1 MKLKIII
8 PAVLVAG
15 AACVLA
21 FETLK
26 KSTAPSDK
34 DDLIVNMVGQVLE
47 RWHYDPKKID
57 DSFSI
62 EVFNKYIDGLDGEKK
77 FFLQS
82 DIAYLDQYKNSI
94 DDEIK
99 GQQPLNFLNDAD
111 SIFNLRMKQA
121 EKIFPVILSRPFS
134 FDAQDSIQ
142 LDRDKLNFP
151 ADSAARWEVWY
162 KMLKYRTMT
171 KLIDLQ
177 NQQKQA
183 VDTASIKKESE
194 AQLESDARKDVKKI
208 YDLYFDR
215 VSSHFTENERFSN
228 FMNDITQSM
237 DPHSNY
243 FSPTDKRYFDEQ
255 MSGTFF
261 GIGALLGQ
269 TADGQFVKIMS
280 IVTGGPAWKE
290 GQLKAGD
297 IILKVAQGDQ
307 PPIDMTGFTTE
318 DAVKIIRGKKGAVVK
333 LTVKHLDGT
342 IETIAIAR
350 DEVKIED
357 TFARSYMID
366 NDHHKIGYIVLPEF
380 YFNQN
385 NMTGPGSSAFDVA
398 QLIKNLKAA
407 GAQGIILDLRFNGG
421 GSLGDAIDMGGL
433 FVPAGP
439 IVQVRSRDGDVNVLK
454 SHYPDALW
462 SGPLAVMVNE
472 YSASASEILTAAMQ
486 DYKRAIIIGS
496 KQTFGKGTVQRMVD
510 LSDLLP
516 NSQKSIYGP
525 LGALKL
531 TIQKFYRIS
540 GGSTQLKGVSS
551 DIVLPD
557 PYYNIAEETDK
568 DALQWD
574 QIQKAGY
581 KVWKDPVNVDYLK
594 KRADVRIDNSE
605 AFKMID
611 ANINLMKRIDSQTI
625 VPLNLKEYVA
635 MQNKDNADLKKVDEV
650 KNIVP
655 PLNISNLK
663 ADLPAINKDSIRA
676 DRNRELLGA
685 YRTDPYLNQSV
696 MVMDDMISGPTMNN
710 PRLTKAKS
718 DTQDD
723 KSGKGISKDSQ

>member
-8 PAVLVAG
+8 PTVLIAG

-26 KSTAPSDK
+26 KNAAPSDK
-34 DDLIVNMVGQVLE
+34 DELIVNMVGQVLE

-57 DSFSI
+57 DSFSA
-62 EVFNKYIDGLDGEKK
+62 EVFHKYIDGLDGEKK

-82 DIAYLDQYKNSI
+82 DIAYLDQYKHAI

-111 SIFNLRMKQA
+111 SIFDLRMKQS
-121 EKIFPVILSRPFS
+121 EKIYPAILSKPFN
-134 FDAQDSIQ
+134 FTQQDSIQ
-142 LDRDKLNFP
+142 LDRDKVSFP
-151 ADSAARWEVWY
+151 ADSAGRQRVWY
-162 KMLKYRTMT
+162 NLLKYRTMT
-171 KLIDLQ
+171 KLLDLQ

-183 VDTASIKKESE
+183 VDTAAIKKESE
-194 AQLESDARKDVKKI
+194 SQLEADARRDVKKI

-215 VSSHFTENERFSN
+215 ISSHFKEKDRFSN
-228 FMNDITQSM
+228 FMNDITQTM

-255 MSGTFF
+255 MSGTFY
-261 GIGALLGQ
+261 GIGALLAPTQ
-269 TADGQFVKIMS
+269 DQQNVKIQS

-297 IILKVAQGDQ
+297 IILKVGQGDL
-307 PPIDMTGFTTE
+307 PPVDLTGFTTE
-318 DAVKIIRGKKGAVVK
+318 DAVKLIRGKKGAIVK

-342 IETIAIAR
+342 VQTIAIVR
-350 DEVKIED
+350 GEVKIED
-357 TFARSYMID
+357 TFARSYLID

-398 QLIKNLKAA
+398 TQIKNLKAA

-433 FVPAGP
+433 FVPSGP
-439 IVQVRSRDGDVNVLK
+439 VVQVRSRDGEVNVLR

-462 SGPLAVMVNE
+462 TGPLAIMVNE

-486 DYKRAIIIGS
+486 DYKRAVVIGS

-516 NSQKSIYGP
+516 NNQKDVYGP

-557 PYYNIAEETDK
+557 PYYNVAEKTDK
-568 DALQWD
+568 DALPWD
-574 QIQKAGY
+574 QIQKADY
-581 KVWKDPVNVDYLK
+581 NVWKDPVDVAYLQ
-594 KRADVRIDNSE
+594 KRAYERIDHSE

-611 ANINLMKRIDSQTI
+611 ANINLLKYIDSQTV
-625 VPLNLKEYVA
+625 VPLNLTRYVA
-635 MQNKDNADLKKVDEV
+635 MQDKDNAELKKVDQV
-650 KNIVP
+650 KNLVP
-655 PLNISNLK
+655 SLQISNLK
-663 ADLPAINKDSIRA
+663 VDLSSISKDSIRA
-676 DRNRELLGA
+676 DRNRELLSA
-685 YRTDPYLNQSV
+685 YRTDPYLNQAV
-696 MVMDDMISGPTMNN
+696 QVMDDMIARPTMEN
-710 PRLTKAKS
+710 PRLTKARAGSPDAAKS
-718 DTQDD
+718 DN
-723 KSGKGISKDSQ
+723 